1 MTAFDAEVRAEAVE
15 LRSDR
20 GERLFGLRCEPRA
33 GDPRGLVVMPPG
45 YERRIHH
52 HSVLSRFLV
61 RHGYATLRFDLS
73 RHIGLSAGDIAD
85 FTMSSMTGDV
95 LGVLADCAEA
105 EPGPRFVVASSLAA
119 RATVRALA
127 SEPWLQPAVAGIVL
141 ILPVIDTEATTTAAI
156 GRNVVEDWRS
166 GRVRDP
172 ARLCRVL
179 DHDVRYAFSQ
189 DVLARGFDGVEGT
202 QAELASI
209 GCPVLCIAA
218 ERDDWVDFRD
228 VERAMAVEAPAPRA
242 TVVLEASSHDLA
254 GNLPVARA
262 LMAEVL
268 RALAGEPAEPDHLDF
283 DEIVETVNRERG
295 WKAEEYRALAVTE
308 AR

>member
-1 MTAFDAEVRAEAVE
+1 MTAFDDEVRAEAVQ
-15 LRSDR
+15 LRSAR
-20 GERLFGLRCEPRA
+20 GQRLFGLRCEPC
-33 GDPRGLVVMPPG
+33 GGEPRGLVVMPPG

-73 RHIGLSAGDIAD
+73 NHLGLSEGEIAG
-85 FTMSSMTGDV
+85 FKMSSMTADV
-95 LGVLADCAEA
+95 LGVLAGCADA
-105 EPGPRFVVASSLAA
+105 EPRFVVASSLAA

-127 SEPWLQPAVAGIVL
+127 SEPSLRPDGAVL

-156 GRNVVEDWRS
+156 GRNVVDDWRS
-166 GRVRDP
+166 GRVRDRD
-172 ARLCRVL
+172 RLCRVL
-179 DHDVRYAFSQ
+179 DHDVRYAFSE
-189 DVLARGFDGVEGT
+189 DVLDHGFDGVEGT
-202 QAELASI
+202 LAELAAI
-209 GCPVLCIAA
+209 ACPVLCIAA

-228 VERAMAVEAPAPRA
+228 VERAMAVEAPAARA

-262 LMAEVL
+262 LMGEVL
-268 RALAGEPAEPDHLDF
+268 GGLAGEPQEPDHLDF
-283 DEIVETVNRERG
+283 EEIVETVNRERG

>member
-1 MTAFDAEVRAEAVE
+1 MIAFDDEIRAEAVE
-15 LRSDR
+15 LRAA
-20 GERLFGLRCEPRA
+20 GGARLFGLRCEPP
-33 GDPRGLVVMPPG
+33 GGEPRGLVVMPPG

-73 RHIGLSAGDIAD
+73 NHIGLSEGEIAG

-95 LGVLADCAEA
+95 AGVLAGCADA
-105 EPGPRFVVASSLAA
+105 EPRFVVASSLAA
-119 RATVRALA
+119 RAAVRALA
-127 SEPWLQPAVAGIVL
+127 REPSLQPDGAVL

-156 GRNVVEDWRS
+156 GRNVVDDWRS

-172 ARLCRVL
+172 ERLCRVL
-179 DHDVRYAFSQ
+179 DHDVRYAFSE
-189 DVLARGFDGVEGT
+189 DVLAHGFDGVEGT
-202 QAELASI
+202 HAELASI
-209 GCPVLCIAA
+209 ACPVLCIAA

-228 VERAMAVEAPAPRA
+228 VERAMAVPAPGPRA

-268 RALAGEPAEPDHLDF
+268 RGLAGEPEEPDHLDF
-283 DEIVETVNRERG
+283 EEIVETVNRERG